1 MGRPAPADLL
11 ERIAEST
18 APHDSASGPATQV
31 VVDGIEVT
39 QAVQDH
45 RNSVPLVAGKRT
57 VVRVYLSYAAGP
69 VAVRGV
75 LRVGRSASGPW
86 FGIAPVGL
94 AALDPARAGAS
105 LSRLLS
111 RRHDLGL
118 SLNFVLPASLAA
130 AGEIWLRMG
139 TVRTAAGPALPLAPR
154 PDTRVRFVKAVPLR
168 VHLAK
173 IRYTASG
180 STTTHLPSTLDIDLI
195 RSWLRRAYPVAT
207 VSLTTT
213 TIDAPHA
220 APFDASEINASLI
233 ALRAVDV
240 ANGTDRRTHYFG
252 LVADSGGFMR
262 GLASGIPS
270 TPAPGT
276 VASGPTGP
284 STFGWDADGAYGDWY
299 TGHELGHTFGRFHA
313 EFCGAGGGASYP
325 YANGQLSNA
334 DGRYVGLDVGDPLLG
349 LPMRALPGAAW
360 HDVMTYCGNQ
370 WLSAFTYGGI
380 RTRLTAENA
389 IGAGT
394 PPPGAAAAGPGD
406 AVAGIHVVA
415 AANATRSTG
424 SLSAVL
430 PSPSEP
436 SPPDD
441 APGREPFSL
450 VLATARGRTLVE
462 QPVAFQPSA
471 CELPDDDVT
480 GTIDVVLPSDP
491 EARRIELRH
500 GDRVLD
506 SRPIGGAAMP
516 AAGPGAASAAGLR
529 RVDDGR
535 HDEVVVEWDAPG
547 PSAGRRYLV
556 QASAD
561 DGATWRTVGLDLAD
575 PTVRIDPDDFP
586 GRPEIAVRVIATSG
600 TDQAVVAEDR
610 IPLARE

>member
-1 MGRPAPADLL
+1 M
-11 ERIAEST
+11 
-18 APHDSASGPATQV
+18 
-31 VVDGIEVT
+31 
-39 QAVQDH
+39 
-45 RNSVPLVAGKRT
+45 
-57 VVRVYLSYAAGP
+57 RVYLSYAAGP

-86 FGIAPVGL
+86 FGIAPVGP
-94 AALDPARAGAS
+94 AALDPARAGTS
-105 LSRLLS
+105 LAKLLS

-118 SLNFVLPASLAA
+118 QPELRAAREPGRRRRDLAPDGHRA
-130 AGEIWLRMG
+130 NRC
-139 TVRTAAGPALPLAPR
+139 RTALPLAPR
-154 PDTRVRFVKAVPLR
+154 ADTRVRFVKAVPLR

-180 STTTHLPSTLDIDLI
+180 SATTHLPSTLDIDLI

-220 APFDASEINASLI
+220 APFNASEINASLI

-240 ANGTDRRTHYFG
+240 AAGTDKRTHYFG

-270 TPAPGT
+270 SPAPGT

-284 STFGWDADGAYGDWY
+284 STFGWDADGSYGDWY
-299 TGHELGHTFGRFHA
+299 TAHELGHTFGRFHA
-313 EFCGAGGGASYP
+313 EFCGAVGGASYP

-334 DGRYVGLDVGDPLLG
+334 DGRYVGLDAGDPLLA
-349 LPMRALPGAAW
+349 LPMRALPGTAS
-360 HDVMTYCGNQ
+360 HDVMTYCDNQ
-370 WLSAFTYGGI
+370 WLSAFTYDGI
-380 RTRLTAENA
+380 RTRLTAEST
-389 IGAGT
+389 IGAGA

-406 AVAGIHVVA
+406 GVAGIHVVA
-415 AANATRSTG
+415 AANVTRATG

-430 PSPSEP
+430 PSSSEP

-441 APGREPFSL
+441 AAGREPFSL

-491 EARRIELRH
+491 KARRIELRH

-506 SRPIGGAAMP
+506 SRPIGGAALP
-516 AAGPGAASAAGLR
+516 AAGAGGRVGRRAAAGRRRPGRRGRRGVGRPRDLGRTPLPGAGQRGR
-529 RVDDGR
+529 RRQLADGR
-535 HDEVVVEWDAPG
+535 DRPGRPHGPHRARRLPG
-547 PSAGRRYLV
+547 PSRDRRSRHRDERHRAGGGGGGPDPARAR
-556 QASAD
+556 
-561 DGATWRTVGLDLAD
+561 VGRCA
-575 PTVRIDPDDFP
+575 PR
-586 GRPEIAVRVIATSG
+586 
-600 TDQAVVAEDR
+600 
-610 IPLARE
+610 